1 MLTYYRTL
9 CALVVA
15 RIVLLRRDN
24 DRGEITTTVI
34 VTALMAVL
42 AIALIAIIA
51 AKLTAKANSIDLGL
65 GG

>member
-1 MLTYYRTL
+1 MLSYCRTL
-9 CALVVA
+9 WTLVAA
-15 RIVLLRRDN
+15 RVLLLRRDN

>member
-1 MLTYYRTL
+1 MLLYCRTL
-9 CALVVA
+9 WHLIAA
-15 RIVLLRRDN
+15 RIIQLQKDS

-34 VTALMAVL
+34 VTALMAIL

-51 AKLTAKANSIDLGL
+51 AKLTAKVNSIDLGL

>member
-1 MLTYYRTL
+1 MLLHIRILWNIVT
-9 CALVVA
+9 A
-15 RIVLLRRDN
+15 RILRVLEDD

-51 AKLTAKANSIDLGL
+51 AKLTAKANSIDLGF

>member
-1 MLTYYRTL
+1 MLTYCRTL
-9 CALVVA
+9 WTLVTA
-15 RIVLLRRDN
+15 RILLLRKDD

>member
-1 MLTYYRTL
+1 MLLHIRILWNLIT
-9 CALVVA
+9 A
-15 RIVLLRRDN
+15 RILRVLEDD

-51 AKLTAKANSIDLGL
+51 AKLTAKANSIDLG
-65 GG
+65 G

>member
-1 MLTYYRTL
+1 MLDYCRTL
-9 CALVVA
+9 WTLFVV
-15 RIVLLRRDN
+15 RILLLRRDG

>member
-1 MLTYYRTL
+1 MLTYCRTL
-9 CALVVA
+9 WTLASA
-15 RIVLLRRDN
+15 RILLLCKDK

>member
-1 MLTYYRTL
+1 MLTYCRALWTL
-9 CALVVA
+9 VTA
-15 RIVLLRRDN
+15 RILLLCKDD

-51 AKLTAKANSIDLGL
+51 AKLTAKANSIDLG
-65 GG
+65 G

>member
-1 MLTYYRTL
+1 MFPYCRTL
-9 CALVVA
+9 WHLVAA
-15 RIVLLRRDN
+15 RIMLLRKDS

-34 VTALMAVL
+34 VTALMALL

-51 AKLTAKANSIDLGL
+51 AKLTAKANSIDLGF

>member
-1 MLTYYRTL
+1 MLIYCR
-9 CALVVA
+9 ALWTIVTA
-15 RIVLLRRDN
+15 RILLLRRNRDC
-24 DRGEITTTVI
+24 GEITTTVI

>member
-51 AKLTAKANSIDLGL
+51 AKLTAKANSIDLG
-65 GG
+65 G

>member
-1 MLTYYRTL
+1 MLAYYRTL
-9 CALVVA
+9 WTLATA
-15 RIVLLRRDN
+15 RIRLLRKDN

>member
-1 MLTYYRTL
+1 MLTYCRTL
-9 CALVVA
+9 WTLVTA
-15 RIVLLRRDN
+15 RILLLLRDS

>member
-9 CALVVA
+9 WTLAAV
-15 RIVLLRRDN
+15 RIRLLRKDN

>member
-1 MLTYYRTL
+1 MLTYCRTL
-9 CALVVA
+9 WTLTTA
-15 RIVLLRRDN
+15 RILLLRRDN

-34 VTALMAVL
+34 VTALMAML

-65 GG
+65 GD

>member
-1 MLTYYRTL
+1 MLTYCRTL
-9 CALVVA
+9 WTLATS
-15 RIVLLRRDN
+15 RILLLRRDN

>member
-1 MLTYYRTL
+1 MLLY
-9 CALVVA
+9 A
-15 RIVLLRRDN
+15 RILWNLVTARILRVLADD

-65 GG
+65 GV

>member
-1 MLTYYRTL
+1 MLTYCRTL
-9 CALVVA
+9 YILIAA
-15 RIVLLRRDN
+15 RILLLRRDN

>member
-1 MLTYYRTL
+1 MFPYCRTL
-9 CALVVA
+9 WHLVTA
-15 RIVLLRRDN
+15 RIMLLRKDS

-34 VTALMAVL
+34 VTALMALL

-51 AKLTAKANSIDLGL
+51 AKLTAKANSIDLGF

>member
-1 MLTYYRTL
+1 MLLYIRVL
-9 CALVVA
+9 WNLVTA
-15 RIVLLRRDN
+15 RILRALADD